1 LVTDPKQRFSGHA
14 EYYAKYR
21 PSYPY
26 SVLEYMERE
35 LGFSAKSLVADAGS
49 GTGIFAEMLAQNGN
63 RVFGIEPND
72 EMRKIAEANLSSNR
86 NFTSIKGSAEAT
98 TLPATSVDFITA
110 AQSFHWFDHAKA
122 RQEFRRILREKG
134 WVILLWNTRLTNTSF
149 LEAYDRMIKGSTVER
164 RGIKHEDITEE
175 LLSSFLGK
183 YRSVELS
190 NFQECDEAALKGR
203 VLSASYVPLPG
214 DPSYARLVES
224 LGELFRQYEVGG
236 RVRFEYLTELYA
248 GQLG

>member
-1 LVTDPKQRFSGHA
+1 LITDPKQRFNGHA

-21 PSYPY
+21 PSYPH
-26 SVLEYMERE
+26 SVLEYMERQ
-35 LGFSAKSLVADAGS
+35 LGFSAKSLVADVGS

-63 RVFGIEPND
+63 RVFGVEPND
-72 EMRKIAEANLSSNR
+72 EMRNIAEENLSSNR

-98 TLPATSVDFITA
+98 TLPTVSVDFITA

-134 WVILLWNTRLTNTSF
+134 WVILLWNTRRTDTPF
-149 LEAYDRMIKGSTVER
+149 LQAYDRIIRGNSVET

-175 LLSSFLGK
+175 LLSAFLGK
-183 YRSVELS
+183 YRSVKLS
-190 NFQECDEAALKGR
+190 YIQECDEVALKGR
-203 VLSASYVPLPG
+203 VLSASYAPLPG
-214 DPSYARLVES
+214 DPAYVRLDES
-224 LGELFRQYEVGG
+224 LRGLFRRYQMDG